1 MYDSFKINNCKDF
14 FAHLKNEIKKEIL
27 ICEEDEKR
35 YTHRLH
41 LLESCMRQYEKALF
55 HLEKA
60 KELFIQTERK

>member
-1 MYDSFKINNCKDF
+1 MHDSFKINNYKDF

-27 ICEEDEKR
+27 ICEDGKR

-41 LLESCMRQYEKALF
+41 LLESCMREYEKALF

-60 KELFIQTERK
+60 KKLFIQTERK